1 MYNQKY
7 SSRCHQMNH
16 SPSRHQMHKRKWN
29 MSGFEAMN
37 FYPPVNIQ
45 ELDDKYE
52 LELIVPGRKKDDFK
66 LSLTDNILTISAEQ
80 LKSDDDAQDW
90 SRRDYKGKG
99 FTRHFEINEKINPE
113 KISAGYSEGVLKV
126 TLLKKEGSETVK
138 QEILVQ

>member
-29 MSGFEAMN
+29 MGGFEAMN